1 MDRLEGKD
9 IVLAALSREDCRTL
23 WRETEYDF
31 EHPTEPPYLGLSE
44 EGADGWFEEIQRLH
58 GSHNV
63 RLGIYLRDSG
73 RVIGDIAL
81 QDIDRANRNCTVGMG
96 IARMAD
102 RGRGYGKQAL
112 ALLLD
117 YGFRYL
123 GLERIA
129 ANTLDINDAAK
140 KSLED
145 SGFTLEGC
153 ERRAVWFCGA
163 YHDRLRYAILR
174 EEFEQSIA

>member
-9 IVLAALSREDCRTL
+9 LYLGTLSREDCRTL

-31 EHPTEPPYLGLSE
+31 AHPTELPNLGLSE
-44 EGADGWFEEIQRLH
+44 ERADGWFEEIQNDQGTRH
-58 GSHNV
+58 V

-73 RVIGDIAL
+73 RVIGDVAL
-81 QDIDRANRNCTVGMG
+81 QDIDRANRSCTVGMG
-96 IARMAD
+96 IARIAD

-112 ALLLD
+112 SLLLG

-129 ANTLDINDAAK
+129 ANTLDVNAAAR
-140 KSLED
+140 KSLQGKKPC
-145 SGFTLEGC
+145 SAGSP
-153 ERRAVWFCGA
+153 R
-163 YHDRLRYAILR
+163 
-174 EEFEQSIA
+174 